1 MSLGR
6 RRERQEALWVSCHD
20 LPESPGNPF
29 YEKLNSLLEKAGFDV
44 FVENLC
50 APFYA
55 DNVGRRSIPP
65 GRYFRMLLLGYF
77 EGIDSERGICWRLGD
92 SLSVRAFVGLGLT
105 ESAPDH
111 SSLSRIRKRLPLEV
125 YHEVFGRL
133 QKLLAGKKLFSGKFL
148 GVDSST
154 MEANAS
160 LRAIVRRDTGENYLE
175 MLAKM
180 AEEDGVEAETKED
193 LARYDR
199 KREGKRLS
207 NREWASTTDG
217 DARIAKLK
225 DGRTHLAY
233 KAEHVVDLESGA
245 IVSVTLHPADRGDTK
260 TVEQSLDDARV
271 KLASLLDS
279 TAPGADEASDVIGDK
294 GYHSR
299 AVLKALT
306 GLFRARISEP
316 AHQGR
321 LRWHGDTAARDAVY
335 ANRSRLDS
343 AKGKALMRA
352 RAERVERSF
361 AHCLDRGGM
370 RRVWLRGLENIEKRY
385 IIHVSAF
392 NLGIL
397 MRALFGVGTPKG
409 WADARLEAL
418 LVYFE
423 GRLCCVLAIWPSCEE
438 QKAGCLLIIRFE
450 LTL

>member
-6 RRERQEALWVSCHD
+6 RRERQEVLWVSCHD

-29 YEKLNSLLEKAGFDV
+29 YEKLNGLLDKAGFDV

-50 APFYA
+50 APSYT

-77 EGIDSERGICWRLGD
+77 EGIDLERGICWRLGD

-111 SSLSRIRKRLPLEV
+111 SSPSRIRKRLPLEV

-160 LRAIVRRDTGENYLE
+160 LRAIVRRDTGEKYLE
-175 MLAKM
+175 MPAKM
-180 AEEDGVEAETKED
+180 AEEDGVEAETRED

-225 DGRTHLAY
+225 DGRTHMAY

-279 TAPGADEASDVIGDK
+279 AGPGAEELSEVIGDK

-316 AHQGR
+316 ARRGR
-321 LRWHGDTAARDAVY
+321 LRWHGDRAARDAVY

-370 RRVWLRGLENIEKRY
+370 RRVWLRGMENIEKRS
-385 IIHVSAF
+385 IIHVSGF

-397 MRALFGVGTPKG
+397 MRALFGVGTPKVSRATWVTG
-409 WADARLEAL
+409 LK
-418 LVYFE
+418 
-423 GRLCCVLAIWPSCEE
+423 GH
-438 QKAGCLLIIRFE
+438 G
-450 LTL
+450 